1 MREIKIG
8 FGFDSHPLRKKRKLI
23 IGGIEIPFKYGLF
36 GHSDADILFHALAD
50 ALLSAIGDYDI
61 GYYFPPTDKKLK
73 GISSTFIL
81 KEVNKK
87 IKKDGYQ
94 VKNISAVI
102 VINKPRLLPY
112 LPQMKKNISEI
123 LKIKEKAIGISF
135 KTWEGFLNN
144 KVAACFCTVL
154 LEKR

>member
-1 MREIKIG
+1 LKIKIG

-23 IGGIEIPFKYGLF
+23 IGGVEIPFKYGLF

-50 ALLSAIGDYDI
+50 ALLSALGDYDI
-61 GYYFPPTDKKLK
+61 GYYFPPTDKELK
-73 GISSTFIL
+73 GISSSFIL

-87 IKKDGYQ
+87 IKKNGYQ
-94 VKNISAVI
+94 LKSVSAVI
-102 VINKPRLLPY
+102 VIDKPKLLPY
-112 LPQMKKNISEI
+112 LSQMKKNISEL
-123 LKIKEKAIGISF
+123 LKIKKEAIGLSC

-154 LEKR
+154 LEKK